1 MVVDAGQRGPDGG
14 GRGCHARHRSGAHA
28 ASAAAAM
35 SKRPELRIIQGSR
48 DAESGIYR
56 LRTGSVLVVPAPVLE
71 WPRAGAWRE
80 LIHRLLRKPVAS
92 E

>member
-1 MVVDAGQRGPDGG
+1 
-14 GRGCHARHRSGAHA
+14 
-28 ASAAAAM
+28 M
-35 SKRPELRIIQGSR
+35 SRRPKLRIIQGSK

-56 LRTGSVLVVPAPVLE
+56 LRTASVLVVPSPVIE

-92 E
+92 D